1 MAKKQRRTYIEIGSA
16 KPVPKEAKIFFSTAA
31 REEIARAIEDAAEC
45 CKVHPEVL
53 MSRNREER
61 TAIARFF
68 LYTIL
73 RNAGYG
79 WAEIGRATERDHGA
93 AICGV
98 RRLEM
103 RMRCNERG
111 LALMRDK
118 LVDKGWDLNNIET
131 EVTA

>member
-1 MAKKQRRTYIEIGSA
+1 MTGQRDEIVTKAINDVCDCCG
-16 KPVPKEAKIFFSTAA
+16 V
-31 REEIARAIEDAAEC
+31 REE
-45 CKVHPEVL
+45 KL
-53 MSRNREER
+53 MSRTRVER
-61 TAIARFF
+61 IAVARFF

-73 RNAGYG
+73 RTKGYG
-79 WAEIGRATERDHGA
+79 VQEIGQITERDHGA
-93 AICGV
+93 VCMGV
-98 RRLEM
+98 KRLRM